1 MASWLQ
7 IQERT
12 FTNWVNDKLS
22 LGDTDRI
29 VVDLSTDLSDGIILI
44 KLLEILSGKSL
55 GKYCKKPKLRVQKH
69 ENLAI
74 AFEFIRSE
82 GIKLHNVGKSY
93 SVIALPLN
101 PLNFHYRP

>member
-7 IQERT
+7 VQERT
-12 FTNWVNDKLS
+12 FTDWVNDKLC
-22 LGDTDRI
+22 GTDCI

-55 GKYCKKPKLRVQKH
+55 GKYCKNPRIPIQKK

-82 GIKLHNVGKSY
+82 GIELLSIGKSY
-93 SVIALPLN
+93 SVIAQG
-101 PLNFHYRP
+101 RI

>member
-1 MASWLQ
+1 MQ

-12 FTNWVNDKLS
+12 FTNWVNDKLC
-22 LGDTDRI
+22 DTDRI
-29 VVDLSTDLSDGIILI
+29 VADLSTDLSDGITLI

-55 GKYCKKPKLRVQKH
+55 KKCHRKPRLQLQRQ

-82 GIKLHNVGKSY
+82 GIKLVNISKSA
-93 SVIALPLN
+93 ALL
-101 PLNFHYRP
+101 LCH